1 MAHNLADTTDGRK
14 AIAYLGSRNDVWH
27 RLGQEMEEG
36 MDIETWAKEAGLNWE
51 AAKYPAYFR
60 VNEANNDKN
69 GMHDVSNGYHIV
81 RKDTNYPLG
90 YVTGRYKIVQPK
102 EVLDWFQQ
110 YISVDDR
117 FALDVA
123 GCLKN
128 GEIVW
133 ATAKYNGDITVAG
146 DNHRARLL
154 MTTSYDGTGST
165 INKMTMTR
173 VVCNNTLDVA
183 LFSGNKATVKTRHSS
198 KFDAKAVGEEL
209 GRLAGS
215 IAQYK
220 QFGDAMVQVHMSEAQ
235 VLDFFK
241 STIGMKGT
249 EDEQSTRKE
258 NQYNELVNAYNETVK
273 EGTQPETMWCAL
285 NAVTRYVDHV
295 RQTRDV
301 GSKGEDE
308 ARFLSA
314 QFSTGAAMKKKAVEV
329 LTADKRLQELL
340 SA

>member
-1 MAHNLADTTDGRK
+1 MAHNLNQAEDGQYS
-14 AIAYLGSRNDVWH
+14 IAFLGSRNDVWH
-27 RLGQEMEEG
+27 RLGQEMKEG
-36 MDIETWAKEAGLNWE
+36 MDTTEWAKEAGLDWE
-51 AAKYPAYFR
+51 AEKYPAYFGTFHQEGMEGYHK
-60 VNEANNDKN
+60 VN
-69 GMHDVSNGYHIV
+69 NGYHIV

-90 YVTGRYKIVQPK
+90 YVTNRYKIVQPK

-146 DNHRARLL
+146 DNHHARLL

-183 LFSGNKATVKTRHSS
+183 LFSGNKATVKTTHSA
-198 KFDAKAVGEEL
+198 KFDAKKVGEEL
-209 GRLAGS
+209 SNLAAS
-215 IAQYK
+215 IQSYK
-220 QFGDAMVQVHMSEAQ
+220 TFGDAMVQVHMSQEQ
-235 VLDFFK
+235 VEEFFK
-241 STIGMKGT
+241 STIGWKAD
-249 EDEQSTRKE
+249 EDQTTRKE
-258 NQYNELVNAYNETVK
+258 NQYRELVNAYNDTVK

-295 RQTRDV
+295 RQTRDTN
-301 GSKGEDE
+301 GAGEDE
-308 ARFLSA
+308 SRFLSA
-314 QFSTGAAMKKKAVEV
+314 QFSSGAAMKKKAVEV
-329 LTADKRLQELL
+329 LTQDKRLRELL
-340 SA
+340 SV

>member
-1 MAHNLADTTDGRK
+1 MAHNLNEQNDQHS
-14 AIAYLGSRNDVWH
+14 IAFLGSRNDVWH
-27 RLGQEMEEG
+27 RLGQEKEEG
-36 MDIETWAKEAGLNWE
+36 ASIESWAKDAGLDWE
-51 AAKYPAYFR
+51 AEKCEAYFSR
-60 VNEANNDKN
+60 TGSGELMSHVP
-69 GMHDVSNGYHIV
+69 NGYHIV

-90 YVTGRYKIVQPK
+90 YVTNRYKIVQPK

-133 ATAKYNGDITVAG
+133 ATARFNGNITVAG

-154 MTTSYDGTGST
+154 MTTTFDGTGST

-183 LFSGNKATVKTRHSS
+183 LFSGNKAAVKTVHSA
-198 KFDAKAVGEEL
+198 KFDPKAVGEQL
-209 GRLAGS
+209 SQLAAS
-215 IAQYK
+215 ISQYK
-220 QFGDAMVQVHMSEAQ
+220 MFGDAMVQVHMSQAQ
-235 VLDFFK
+235 VEQFFK
-241 STIGMKGT
+241 STLGMRD
-249 EDEQSTRKE
+249 EDDSTRKE
-258 NQYNELVNAYNETVK
+258 NQYAELITAYNQTVS

-295 RQTRDV
+295 RQTRDTGGAGV
-301 GSKGEDE
+301 DE
-308 ARFLSA
+308 SRFLSA
-314 QFSTGAAMKKKAVEV
+314 QFSSGAAMKKKAVEV
-329 LTADKRLQELL
+329 LTQDKRLQELL
-340 SA
+340 AA